1 MDWQSAKMKRHDPEL
16 LRIVPFSRFCPED
29 FLKEC
34 TYKWLNKKQLSKV
47 CKREIEANQLQPV
60 CQQRDHMESPRNTD
74 SKARLQGNS

>member
-16 LRIVPFSRFCPED
+16 LRIVPFSRFCPKD

-47 CKREIEANQLQPV
+47 CKREIEAN
-60 CQQRDHMESPRNTD
+60 
-74 SKARLQGNS
+74 